1 MHIQKLKYFLA
12 GGLLAGSCLAH
23 ASEPLVLSNA
33 DMDSISAGAVIKIN
47 NLDSVGAFSYSY
59 SSATV
64 TPALK
69 VIVSASVSTQ
79 VGLKTTGFTQTYSV
93 KYYP

>member
-12 GGLLAGSCLAH
+12 GGLLAGGCLAH

-33 DMDSISAGAVIKIN
+33 DMDSVAAGAVSN
-47 NLDSVGAFSYSY
+47 FDNVGGAFSFSY
-59 SSATV
+59 SSATT

-69 VIVSASVSTQ
+69 VIVSTGVSAQ
-79 VGLKTTGFTQTYSV
+79 VGLKTTGITYTYSAN
-93 KYYP
+93 YYP